1 MGKSTISMAIFN
13 SYAKLPEGIPM
24 DPVVP
29 SARKWDWGII
39 YYNLRRVKYSTFSD
53 SGHGSIGYDKSHF

>member
-1 MGKSTISMAIFN
+1 MDSLYQIEDDLLDLLHDQSTI
-13 SYAKLPEGIPM
+13 PR

-39 YYNLRRVKYSTFSD
+39 YYSLEGDLYLLRQRLD
-53 SGHGSIGYDKSHF
+53 P